1 MGRGG
6 RCGAP
11 LFGLTVSPSEQTI
24 MATSSRNQSRAP
36 LFGLV
41 DVNNFYVSCERAFNP
56 RLNACHSN
64 RSGQAMQ
71 QQIPRDSQSYTS
83 PPRQHGH
90 QIEHVFQRA

>member
-11 LFGLTVSPSEQTI
+11 LFGLTGNLSNHPI
-24 MATSSRNQSRAP
+24 MATSSRSHPRAP

-56 RLNACHSN
+56 QLANVPVVVLSN
-64 RSGQAMQ
+64 NDLTDQ
-71 QQIPRDSQSYTS
+71 
-83 PPRQHGH
+83 
-90 QIEHVFQRA
+90 VC